1 MSRYR
6 NNFWTSRN
14 SAISAL
20 IVLIPFLIL
29 AGILLYS
36 QGTLNRID
44 YNLGESLY
52 ALRTPE
58 RTKVAIGVTSIGDVW
73 SQTVIGIVVTTLLLT
88 LKEYKAAIWYGVTC
102 FVGAALMNQFFKNLF
117 TRTRPDYIEHLVTE
131 STYAF
136 PSGHAMGMTIIL
148 GALAFVIYR
157 LVKTRM
163 FFKYLAILYCLITA
177 ILVGLSRVY
186 LGVHYPSDVLAG
198 FSLGGAWVLICIS
211 VYGITATK

>member
-14 SAISAL
+14 SAISAIIL
-20 IVLIPFLIL
+20 LIPFIIL
-29 AGILLYS
+29 AGVLLYS
-36 QGTLNRID
+36 QRTLNQID
-44 YNLGESLY
+44 YKLGESLY

-58 RTKVAIGVTSIGDVW
+58 RTKMAIGITSIGDAW
-73 SQTVIGIVVTTLLLT
+73 SQTMIGVVASTLLLT

-102 FVGAALMNQFFKNLF
+102 FVGASLMNHFFKNLF
-117 TRTRPDYIEHLVTE
+117 TRTRPEYIEHLVQE
-131 STYAF
+131 STYSF

-157 LVKTRM
+157 LVRTRM
-163 FFKYLAILYCLITA
+163 FFKHLAIFYCLATA
-177 ILVGLSRVY
+177 IVVGLSRVY

-198 FSLGGAWVLICIS
+198 FSLGGAWVLLCIS